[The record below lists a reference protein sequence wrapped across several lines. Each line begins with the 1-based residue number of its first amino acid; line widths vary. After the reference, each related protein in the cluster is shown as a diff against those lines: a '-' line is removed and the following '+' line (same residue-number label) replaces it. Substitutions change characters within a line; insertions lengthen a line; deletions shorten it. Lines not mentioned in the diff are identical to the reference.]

1 MAEYISR
8 EEVLDKSEYTGN
20 FNLVVPVRLIK
31 AIPAANVQLV
41 VETEDLATATEQFIC
56 KNCGI
61 RIENFDKVVL
71 EEDND
76 GYIDKLFCEYIF
88 KYCPECG
95 AKVREAENG
104 IRLYFVIDNILYISC
119 GYGNQHN
126 SRRL

>member
-8 EEVLDKSEYTGN
+8 DEVMQKFLERGSGYITELTMRDMINE
-20 FNLVVPVRLIK
+20 
-31 AIPAANVQLV
+31 IPAADVQPV

-76 GYIDKLFCEYIF
+76 GYIEKLFYEYIF
-88 KYCPECG
+88 KFCPECG
-95 AKVREAENG
+95 AKVKE
-104 IRLYFVIDNILYISC
+104 DS
-119 GYGNQHN
+119 
-126 SRRL
+126 